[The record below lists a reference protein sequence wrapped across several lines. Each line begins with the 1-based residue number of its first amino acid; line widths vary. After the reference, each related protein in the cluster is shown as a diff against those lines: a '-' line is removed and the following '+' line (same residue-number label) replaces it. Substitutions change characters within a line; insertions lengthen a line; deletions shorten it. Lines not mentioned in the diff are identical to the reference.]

1 MKISPRSQFEVLFR
15 VFLLR
20 VIDLEALSTDGSAVK
35 LLGQFGAVFAGISF
49 LFVLPLILTSGA
61 LAEADV
67 WTMAHLLIAT
77 TFTAVGLAT
86 ILAWDSLV
94 PERRDVLI
102 LGPLPV
108 RTRTLFFAKLAA
120 VGALPA
126 LVIGSLNVF
135 TGLSWPFLFATHA
148 GVLAA
153 IRSLGAYWIAVT
165 LAGAFAAFLVIALQG
180 ITMQLLPRQVYL
192 RLSAPLQA
200 LAFCAITGLYFL
212 EPSLESRQALT
223 APENQALLHWL
234 PAYWFL
240 GLFQR
245 LNGSAFGAFASLA
258 HLAWMALWLVGALAV
273 GALFAAYVRTLPR
286 LIEQP
291 DILPSRRR
299 MLIWPRKVK
308 SVRLAIVIFALRT
321 LQRSRQHRMI
331 VSFYLGVGGAA
342 ALAYAR
348 VGGGGAGMWQGLRA
362 SDAREVAMSTTI
374 VLMCIAVAAI
384 RVSFSLPVKLQ
395 ANWIFRMA
403 QLRDMSEYLA
413 ASRVVLSLLGVMPIV
428 FCSGAVLFALW
439 PFPPAAIH
447 SVALM
452 LLGGGLAEWS
462 LAGFRKLPF
471 TCSYLPGR
479 ANSHMT
485 FWLAVLFLIPI
496 ANELAHLEA
505 RMLAT
510 TVGSIFLIAIPG
522 LVWAAARVRNR
533 THATGGM
540 QLMFEEQLPPEVFS
554 LKLDRG

>member
-1 MKISPRSQFEVLFR
+1 MKAYPRSQFEVLFR

-61 LAEADV
+61 LAETDV

-86 ILAWDSLV
+86 ILAWDSLL

-120 VGALPA
+120 VAALPA

-148 GVLAA
+148 GVLGAF
-153 IRSLGAYWIAVT
+153 RSLAAYWIAVI
-165 LAGAFAAFLVIALQG
+165 LAGAFAAFLVIGLQG
-180 ITMQLLPRQVYL
+180 ITMQLLPRQAYL

-200 LAFCAITGLYFL
+200 LTFCAFTGLYFL

-223 APENQALLHWL
+223 APENHTLLHWL

-240 GLFQR
+240 GLFER
-245 LNGSAFGAFASLA
+245 LNASTFGAFASLA
-258 HLAWMALWLVGALAV
+258 RPAWMGLLVAGSVALCVQL
-273 GALFAAYVRTLPR
+273 AAYVRTLPK
-286 LIEQP
+286 LVEQP

-299 MLIWPRKVK
+299 VLIWPRQIK
-308 SVRLAIVIFALRT
+308 SERLAIILFALRT
-321 LQRSRQHRMI
+321 LLRSRQHRMI

-342 ALAYAR
+342 AVAYGR
-348 VGGGGAGMWQGLRA
+348 FGGGTGMWQGMRA
-362 SDAREVAMSTTI
+362 SDAREVVMSTTI
-374 VLMCIAVAAI
+374 VLMCIAVVAV
-384 RVSFSLPVKLQ
+384 RVSFSLPVALR
-395 ANWIFRMA
+395 ANWIFRVA
-403 QLRDMSEYLA
+403 QFREMSEYLA
-413 ASRVVLSLLGVMPIV
+413 ASRSVLLLLGVLPMA
-428 FCSGAVLFALW
+428 FCSAAVLFAVW
-439 PFPPAAIH
+439 PGRPAAVH

-462 LAGFRKLPF
+462 LAGFGKLPF
-471 TCSYLPGR
+471 TCSYLPGK
-479 ANSHMT
+479 ANSHII
-485 FWLAVLFLIPI
+485 FWLAVLFLIPV

-505 RMLAT
+505 KMLVT
-510 TVGSIFLIAIPG
+510 TPGSIFLIAVPG
-522 LVWAAARVRNR
+522 LVWAAARGHNR
-533 THATGGM
+533 KRVSGGM
-540 QLMFEEQLPPEVFS
+540 QLIFEEQLPPEVFS

>member
-1 MKISPRSQFEVLFR
+1 MTVSPSSQFKVLCR

-20 VIDLEALSTDGSAVK
+20 VIDLEALSADGSAAK
-35 LLGQFGAVFAGISF
+35 LLGQFGAVFAGLSL

-61 LAEADV
+61 LAETDV
-67 WTMAHLLIAT
+67 WTMAHLLIST
-77 TFTAVGLAT
+77 TFTAVGLVT
-86 ILAWDSLV
+86 ILAWDSLL

-153 IRSLGAYWIAVT
+153 FRSLGTYWIAVT
-165 LAGAFAAFLVIALQG
+165 LAGVFAAFLVIALQG

-200 LAFCAITGLYFL
+200 LAFSAFTGLYFL

-258 HLAWMALWLVGALAV
+258 HLAWMALWLVGAVAV
-273 GALFAAYVRTLPR
+273 GALFAAYIRTLPK
-286 LIEQP
+286 LVEQP

-299 MLIWPRKVK
+299 VLIWPREIK

-321 LQRSRQHRMI
+321 LLRSRPHRMI

-348 VGGGGAGMWQGLRA
+348 FGGEGAGMWQGLRA

-384 RVSFSLPVKLQ
+384 RVSFSLPVELR

-403 QLRDMSEYLA
+403 QLREMSEYLA
-413 ASRVVLSLLGVMPIV
+413 ASRSVLLLLGVMPIV
-428 FCSGAVLFALW
+428 LCSGAVLSAVW
-439 PFPPAAIH
+439 PFRPAAVH
-447 SVALM
+447 SIALM
-452 LLGGGLAEWS
+452 LLGGALAEWS

-479 ANSHMT
+479 ANSHII

-496 ANELAHLEA
+496 ANELAHLEV
-505 RMLAT
+505 RLLAT

-522 LVWAAARVRNR
+522 LVWAAARGRNG
-533 THATGGM
+533 THVTGRM

>member
-1 MKISPRSQFEVLFR
+1 MTVSASAQFGVLFR

-20 VIDLEALSTDGSAVK
+20 VVDLEVLSTDGSTAK

-49 LFVLPLILTSGA
+49 LFILPLILTSGA
-61 LAEADV
+61 LAETDV
-67 WTMAHLLIAT
+67 WTMAHLLLAT

-86 ILAWDSLV
+86 ILMWDSLV

-120 VGALPA
+120 VGASPA

-135 TGLSWPFLFATHA
+135 TGMSWPFLFATHA

-153 IRSLGAYWIAVT
+153 FRSLAAYWIAVV
-165 LAGAFAAFLVIALQG
+165 LAGAFAVLLVIALQG
-180 ITMQLLPRQVYL
+180 ITMQLLPRQAYL

-200 LAFCAITGLYFL
+200 LTFCALTGLYFL

-223 APENQALLHWL
+223 APENQTLLHWL

-240 GLFQR
+240 GLFER
-245 LNGSAFGAFASLA
+245 LNASTFGPFASLA
-258 HLAWMALWLVGALAV
+258 HLAWMSLLVVGAVAV
-273 GALFAAYVRTLPR
+273 GALLAAYVRTLPK
-286 LIEQP
+286 LVEQP

-299 MLIWPRKVK
+299 VLIWPRKIK
-308 SVRLAIVIFALRT
+308 SVRLAIILFALRT
-321 LQRSRQHRMI
+321 LVRSRQHRTI

-342 ALAYAR
+342 AVAYGR
-348 VGGGGAGMWQGLRA
+348 FGGGTGMWQGLRA
-362 SDAREVAMSTTI
+362 SDAREVVMSTTI
-374 VLMCIAVAAI
+374 VLMCIAVAAV
-384 RVSFSLPVKLQ
+384 RVSFSLPVALR

-403 QLRDMSEYLA
+403 QFREMSEYLA
-413 ASRVVLSLLGVMPIV
+413 ASRSVLLLLGVMPMV
-428 FCSGAVLFALW
+428 LCSAAVLFSVW
-439 PFPPAAIH
+439 PCRPAAVH
-447 SVALM
+447 TVALV

-479 ANSHMT
+479 ANSHII

-505 RMLAT
+505 RLLAT

-522 LVWAAARVRNR
+522 LVWAAARGRNEM
-533 THATGGM
+533 HVNGGM
-540 QLMFEEQLPPEVFS
+540 QLTFEEQLPPQVFS

>member
-1 MKISPRSQFEVLFR
+1 MTISASSQFGVLCR

-20 VIDLEALSTDGSAVK
+20 VIDLDALSTDGSAAK

-49 LFVLPLILTSGA
+49 LFILPLILTSGA
-61 LAEADV
+61 LAETDV
-67 WTMAHLLIAT
+67 WTMAHLLLAT

-86 ILAWDSLV
+86 ILTWDSLI

-135 TGLSWPFLFATHA
+135 TGLSWPFLFVTHA

-153 IRSLGAYWIAVT
+153 FRSLAAYWIAVT

-180 ITMQLLPRQVYL
+180 ITMQLLPRQAYL

-200 LAFCAITGLYFL
+200 LAFCTFTGLYFL

-223 APENQALLHWL
+223 APENQTLLHWL

-240 GLFQR
+240 GLFQW
-245 LNGSAFGAFASLA
+245 LNGSTFGAFESLA
-258 HLAWMALWLVGALAV
+258 HLAWMGLLVVGAVAV
-273 GALFAAYVRTLPR
+273 GALLAAYVRTLPK
-286 LIEQP
+286 LVEQP
-291 DILPSRRR
+291 EILPSRRR
-299 MLIWPRKVK
+299 VLIWPRKIK
-308 SVRLAIVIFALRT
+308 SVRLAIVLFSLRT
-321 LQRSRQHRMI
+321 LLRSRQHRMI

-342 ALAYAR
+342 AVAYGR
-348 VGGGGAGMWQGLRA
+348 FGGGAGMWQGLGA
-362 SDAREVAMSTTI
+362 SDAREVVMSTTI
-374 VLMCIAVAAI
+374 VLMCISIAAI
-384 RVSFSLPVKLQ
+384 RVSFSMPVALR

-403 QLRDMSEYLA
+403 QFREMSEFLA
-413 ASRVVLSLLGVMPIV
+413 ASRSVLLLLGVTPMV
-428 FCSGAVLFALW
+428 LCSAAVLFAVW
-439 PFPPAAIH
+439 PYRPAAVH
-447 SVALM
+447 SLALI
-452 LLGGGLAEWS
+452 LFGGGLAEWS

-479 ANSHMT
+479 ANSHII

-496 ANELAHLEA
+496 ANELAFLEA
-505 RMLAT
+505 RLLAT
-510 TVGSIFLIAIPG
+510 TIGSIFLVAIPG
-522 LVWAAARVRNR
+522 IIWAAARGHNR
-533 THATGGM
+533 TRVTGGI
-540 QLMFEEQLPPEVFS
+540 QLIFEEQLPPEVFS

>member
-1 MKISPRSQFEVLFR
+1 MTLSRSSQFGVLYR

-20 VIDLEALSTDGSAVK
+20 VIDLEALSTDGSTAK

-61 LAEADV
+61 LAETDV

-77 TFTAVGLAT
+77 TFTAVGLST

-102 LGPLPV
+102 VGPLPV
-108 RTRTLFFAKLAA
+108 RNRTLLFSKLAA
-120 VGALPA
+120 VCALLS

-153 IRSLGAYWIAVT
+153 FRSLGAYWIAIT
-165 LAGAFAAFLVIALQG
+165 LGGAFAAFLVIALQG

-200 LAFCAITGLYFL
+200 LAFCAFTGLYFL
-212 EPSLESRQALT
+212 EPSLESRRALT
-223 APENQALLHWL
+223 SPENQALLHWL

-245 LNGSAFGAFASLA
+245 LNGSDLGAFASLA
-258 HLAWMALWLVGALAV
+258 QRAWIGLGAV
-273 GALFAAYVRTLPR
+273 GAVALGALLAAYIRTLPKLVEQPEILPPGRRAVIWPRQVKSGRLAILIFTVRTL
-286 LIEQP
+286 L
-291 DILPSRRR
+291 
-299 MLIWPRKVK
+299 
-308 SVRLAIVIFALRT
+308 
-321 LQRSRQHRMI
+321 RSRQHRMI

-342 ALAYAR
+342 TLAYAR
-348 VGGGGAGMWQGLRA
+348 FSGVGGMWQGMRA
-362 SDAREVAMSTTI
+362 SDARVTVLSTTI
-374 VLMCIAVAAI
+374 VLICIAVAAI
-384 RVSFSLPVKLQ
+384 RVCFSIPIELR
-395 ANWIFRMA
+395 ANWLFRMA
-403 QLRDMSEYLA
+403 QLREMTEYLA
-413 ASRVVLSLLGVMPIV
+413 ASRSALLLLGVVPIV
-428 FCSGAVLFALW
+428 LCSAAVLFAAW
-439 PFPPAAIH
+439 PLRPAAVH
-447 SVALM
+447 SLALM
-452 LLGGGLAEWS
+452 FFGGGVAEWS
-462 LAGFRKLPF
+462 LAGFRKIPF

-479 ANSHMT
+479 ANSHLI

-496 ANELAHLEA
+496 ANELAELEN
-505 RMLAT
+505 RLLAT
-510 TVGSIFLIAIPG
+510 DLRCAFLICVPG
-522 LVWAAARVRNR
+522 VVWAIGRWRNR
-533 THATGGM
+533 TRAADST